1 MVSLCMLLYNNNKT
15 DEQREI
21 AKENVNAMIEYWNDE
36 LEFFNDRL
44 FYDFNMK
51 FSETNRLN
59 KNKEDYEKRINK
71 NRIIEEE
78 KNISKEEK
86 KTKRKVIKKKKE
98 EKVIKKEIKAKVVT
112 HNIEWKKYKE
122 MKKKERNKEKSSQ
135 TNKKERRE

>member
-1 MVSLCMLLYNNNKT
+1 MVSLCMLLYNNNRT

-21 AKENVNAMIEYWNDE
+21 AKENVNAMIEYWNDD

-51 FSETNRLN
+51 FSESNRLN
-59 KNKEDYEKRINK
+59 KNKELVEDYEKRINK

-112 HNIEWKKYKE
+112 HNTE
-122 MKKKERNKEKSSQ
+122 
-135 TNKKERRE
+135 